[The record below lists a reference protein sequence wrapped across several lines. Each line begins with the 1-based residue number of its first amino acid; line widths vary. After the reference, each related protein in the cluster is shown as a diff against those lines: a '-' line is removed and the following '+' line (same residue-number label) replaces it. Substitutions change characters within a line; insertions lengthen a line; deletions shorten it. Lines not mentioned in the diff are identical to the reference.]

1 MKLLQE
7 KITQSEYFKKN
18 ENTIKDILGFL
29 NEKYDVEI
37 DRNISNDRRFEFQL
51 DELND
56 FKEMKTFVKEFNK
69 YLNAFDIPSNI
80 EVYCSCDQDLMVG
93 GTIEFRRI

>member
-1 MKLLQE
+1 
-7 KITQSEYFKKN
+7 
-18 ENTIKDILGFL
+18 
-29 NEKYDVEI
+29 
-37 DRNISNDRRFEFQL
+37 
-51 DELND
+51 
-56 FKEMKTFVKEFNK
+56 MKTFVKEFNK